1 MKKNY
6 WLFLFIF
13 QLFNWGVLAQ
23 KNTVKHIVK
32 KDETVISIAQK
43 YKVSPNDLY
52 KNNPDL
58 VNGIVENSVLI
69 IPESIIVQNKSELIS
84 NSNIEENEVVTHR
97 VQRGETKFG
106 LSKRFG
112 VSITE
117 LERQNPQIARMLQEG
132 HLLTIKVGKD
142 SRPKAISTEN
152 PNVNFDYIAYEVK
165 PGETLYGLSK
175 RYGTTVNALIDV
187 NNLRSVLR
195 SGQILK
201 IPTKQKIKT
210 TEISQGNVHIVLAG
224 ETKFGLSKRYGIPIE
239 ELERLNP
246 HIVRMLQTGHEV
258 VLPSAKNQEIASKEI
273 KQEVVTKKEEVAPKQ
288 VVLTVKDET
297 KEEAVAVQSIKE
309 VPENSKVKSTSK
321 TESIVEETNT
331 TSITD
336 WIDYEIQPKQTLFG
350 LSKLAG
356 VSQEK
361 MLEIN
366 PILNEGVKVGTIIKL
381 PSKAISAIP
390 VVAET
395 ETNENKQ
402 ASIEKST
409 AEEKTIKVKGLM
421 SSLNKIEKKEI
432 ALLVPFT
439 KESYETYLKSPSQSI
454 SYKDEME
461 FYLGASIAID
471 SLKKLGVS
479 LVEKLITLGIN
490 KESRVDFSNL
500 KKLNIQQCNALFY
513 FSNHKNTEKLSD
525 FALKN
530 NIPLI
535 VNQIEEGNTKVG
547 STYVGITS
555 QNDLALMILNYI
567 AAKNG
572 NLIVVS
578 DEISSVNHEFIET
591 HFPKARFVKSSTKGV
606 LEEEVINKELI
617 MNRINFVLLNTEK
630 SGLILNTTTA
640 LLKDMQQYQIQLA
653 LLKPKE
659 LVINESLSEMRF
671 KALKMIYPSYSKRDN
686 QDALKA
692 FESKFKQNY
701 NMALSPPIIQ
711 GFDLTFDALIRL
723 YQNKSLETLAKDEV
737 TNQLNCTFQYYKNQ
751 NGGYFNKGAFIL
763 QYDIDSD
770 KKIVN

>member
-6 WLFLFIF
+6 WLFLSVF
-13 QLFNWGVLAQ
+13 QLFSWSILAQ
-23 KNTVKHIVK
+23 ENAVKHIVK

-43 YKVSPNDLY
+43 YKVTPNDLY

-58 VNGIVENSVLI
+58 VIGIEENSVLI
-69 IPESIIVQNKSELIS
+69 IPQTKVVVNKPEQIS
-84 NSNIEENEVVTHR
+84 NSVNKENGIISHR
-97 VQRGETKFG
+97 VQQGETKFG
-106 LSKRFG
+106 LSKRYG
-112 VSITE
+112 VSIEE
-117 LERQNPQIARMLQEG
+117 LERQNPQIVRMLQEG
-132 HLLTIKVGKD
+132 HLLIIKGGKD
-142 SRPKAISTEN
+142 SRPKAIQTEN
-152 PNVNFDYIAYEVK
+152 LNVNFDYISYEVQ

-175 RYGTTVNALIDV
+175 RYGTTVNTLIDV
-187 NNLRSVLR
+187 NNLQGVLR

-201 IPTKQKIKT
+201 IPTKQKT
-210 TEISQGNVHIVLAG
+210 TDISQRNVHIVLAG
-224 ETKFGLSKRYGIPIE
+224 ETKYGLSKRYGISIE

-258 VLPSAKNQEIASKEI
+258 VLPSTRNQEIASKEI
-273 KQEVVTKKEEVAPKQ
+273 KQEVVTKNEEDAPKQ
-288 VVLTVKDET
+288 VNSSTKVEQ
-297 KEEAVAVQSIKE
+297 KEEVVSVQSKKE
-309 VPENSKVKSTSK
+309 VPENSEVKPTPK
-321 TESIVEETNT
+321 TESVVEEINT
-331 TSITD
+331 TNITD
-336 WIDYEIQPKQTLFG
+336 WVDYEIQPKQTLFG
-350 LSKLAG
+350 LSKIAG

-381 PSKAISAIP
+381 PSNAISAIP
-390 VVAET
+390 IVAKT
-395 ETNENKQ
+395 EIDESKPS
-402 ASIEKST
+402 SIEKST
-409 AEEKTIKVKGLM
+409 AVEKTIEAKGLI

-432 ALLVPFT
+432 ALLVPFS
-439 KESYETYLKSPSQSI
+439 KESYDIFQKSPSQSI
-454 SYKDEME
+454 TYKDEME
-461 FYLGASIAID
+461 FYLGATIAID
-471 SLKKLGVS
+471 SIKKLGVS
-479 LVEKLITLGIN
+479 LDEKLVTLGID
-490 KESRVDFSNL
+490 KEARIDFSNL
-500 KKLNIQQCNALFY
+500 KKLNLQQSNALFY
-513 FSNHKNTEKLSD
+513 FSNQTNTEKLSD
-525 FALKN
+525 FALKS

-547 STYVGITS
+547 STYVGIPS
-555 QNDLALMILNYI
+555 QNDLAIMILNYI

-578 DEISSVNHEFIET
+578 DEISSLNHDFIES
-591 HFPKARFVKSSTKGV
+591 HFPKARFVKSSSKGV

-659 LVINESLSEMRF
+659 LVLNESLSEMRF

-686 QDALKA
+686 QIALKV
-692 FESKFKQNY
+692 FENKCKQNY
-701 NMALSPPIIQ
+701 GIASSPQIIQ

-737 TNQLNCTFQYYKNQ
+737 TNQLNYTFQYYKNQ
-751 NGGYFNKGAFIL
+751 YGGYYNKGAYIL

>member
-6 WLFLFIF
+6 WLFLCVF
-13 QLFNWGVLAQ
+13 QLFSWYASAQ
-23 KNTVKHIVK
+23 ENAVKHTVK

-43 YKVSPNDLY
+43 YKVTPNDLY

-58 VNGIVENSVLI
+58 VNGIEENSVLI
-69 IPESIIVQNKSELIS
+69 IPQTKVVVNKPEQIS
-84 NSNIEENEVVTHR
+84 NSINKENEIISHR
-97 VQRGETKFG
+97 VQQGETKFG
-106 LSKRFG
+106 LSKRYG
-112 VSITE
+112 VSIKE
-117 LERQNPQIARMLQEG
+117 LERQNPQIVRMLQEG
-132 HLLTIKVGKD
+132 HLLTIKGGKD
-142 SRPKAISTEN
+142 NKPRAIQTEN
-152 PNVNFDYIAYEVK
+152 LNVSFEYISYEVL

-187 NNLRSVLR
+187 NNLQGVLR

-201 IPTKQKIKT
+201 IPTKQKT
-210 TEISQGNVHIVLAG
+210 TDISQRNVHIVLAG
-224 ETKFGLSKRYGIPIE
+224 ETKYGLSKRYGISIE

-258 VLPSAKNQEIASKEI
+258 VLPSTRNQEIASKEI
-273 KQEVVTKKEEVAPKQ
+273 KQEVVTKNEEDAPKQ
-288 VVLTVKDET
+288 VNSSTKVEQ
-297 KEEAVAVQSIKE
+297 KEEVVSVQSKKE
-309 VPENSKVKSTSK
+309 VPENSEVKPTPK
-321 TESIVEETNT
+321 TESVVEETNT
-331 TSITD
+331 TNITD
-336 WIDYEIQPKQTLFG
+336 WVDYEIQPKQTLFG
-350 LSKLAG
+350 LSNIAG

-381 PSKAISAIP
+381 PSNAISAIP
-390 VVAET
+390 IVAKT
-395 ETNENKQ
+395 EIDESKPS
-402 ASIEKST
+402 SIEKST
-409 AEEKTIKVKGLM
+409 AVEKTIEAKGLI

-432 ALLVPFT
+432 ALLVPFS
-439 KESYETYLKSPSQSI
+439 KESYEIFQKSPSQSI
-454 SYKDEME
+454 TYKDEME
-461 FYLGASIAID
+461 FYLGATIAID
-471 SLKKLGVS
+471 SIKKLGVS
-479 LVEKLITLGIN
+479 LDEKLVTLGID
-490 KESRVDFSNL
+490 KEARIDFSNL
-500 KKLNIQQCNALFY
+500 KKLNLQQSNAFFY
-513 FSNHKNTEKLSD
+513 FSNQTNTEKLSD
-525 FALKN
+525 FALKS

-547 STYVGITS
+547 STFVGIPS
-555 QNDLALMILNYI
+555 QNDLAIMILNYI

-578 DEISSVNHEFIET
+578 DEISSLNHDFIESY
-591 HFPKARFVKSSTKGV
+591 FPKARFVKSSSKGV
-606 LEEEVINKELI
+606 LEEEVIKKELI

-640 LLKDMQQYQIQLA
+640 LLKDMQEYQIQLA

-686 QDALKA
+686 QIALKV
-692 FESKFKQNY
+692 FENKCKQNY
-701 NMALSPPIIQ
+701 GIASSPLIIQ

-737 TNQLNCTFQYYKNQ
+737 TNQLNYTFQYYKNQ
-751 NGGYFNKGAFIL
+751 YGGYYNKGAYIL

>member
-6 WLFLFIF
+6 WLFLGVF
-13 QLFNWGVLAQ
+13 QLFSWSMVAQ
-23 KNTVKHIVK
+23 ENAVKHIVK

-43 YKVSPNDLY
+43 YKVTPNDLY
-52 KNNPDL
+52 KSNPDL
-58 VNGIVENSVLI
+58 VNGIEENSVLI
-69 IPESIIVQNKSELIS
+69 IPQTKVVVNKPEQIS
-84 NSNIEENEVVTHR
+84 NSVNKENEIISHR
-97 VQRGETKFG
+97 VQQGETKFG
-106 LSKRFG
+106 LSKRYG
-112 VSITE
+112 VSIEE
-117 LERQNPQIARMLQEG
+117 LERQNPQIVRMLQEG
-132 HLLTIKVGKD
+132 HLLTIKGGRD
-142 SRPKAISTEN
+142 SRPKAIQTEN
-152 PNVNFDYIAYEVK
+152 LNINFDYITYEVQS
-165 PGETLYGLSK
+165 GETLYGLSK
-175 RYGTTVNALIDV
+175 RFGTTVNTLIDV
-187 NNLRSVLR
+187 NNLQSVLR

-201 IPTKQKIKT
+201 IPTKQKTKT
-210 TEISQGNVHIVLAG
+210 SEISQGNVHIVVAG
-224 ETKFGLSKRYGIPIE
+224 ETKYGLSKRYGVTIE

-258 VLPSAKNQEIASKEI
+258 VLPFIKNQEIASKEI
-273 KQEVVTKKEEVAPKQ
+273 KQEVITKKEEVASKH
-288 VVLTVKDET
+288 VISAAKDNP
-297 KEEAVAVQSIKE
+297 KEEVVAQSKNEVKE
-309 VPENSKVKSTSK
+309 NREEKPTPK
-321 TESIVEETNT
+321 TESVVEETNT
-331 TSITD
+331 SNLTD
-336 WIDYEIQPKQTLFG
+336 WVDYEIQPKQTLFG
-350 LSKLAG
+350 LSKIAG

-366 PILNEGVKVGTIIKL
+366 PILNEGVKAGTIIKL
-381 PSKAISAIP
+381 PSNAISAIP
-390 VVAET
+390 IIAKAEMD
-395 ETNENKQ
+395 ESKSASVENNP
-402 ASIEKST
+402 AV
-409 AEEKTIKVKGLM
+409 EKTIEVKGLM

-432 ALLVPFT
+432 ALLVPFS
-439 KESYETYLKSPSQSI
+439 KESYETYLKSPSQSF

-471 SLKKLGVS
+471 SIKKLGVTID
-479 LVEKLITLGIN
+479 EKLVNLGID
-490 KESRVDFSNL
+490 KEARIDFSNL
-500 KKLNIQQCNALFY
+500 KKLNLQQSNALFY
-513 FSNHKNTEKLSD
+513 YSNQTNTEKLSD
-525 FALKN
+525 FALKS

-547 STYVGITS
+547 STYVGIPS
-555 QNDLALMILNYI
+555 QNDLAIMILNYI

-578 DEISSVNHEFIET
+578 DEISSLNHDFIES
-591 HFPKARFVKSSTKGV
+591 HFPKARFVKSSSKGV

-659 LVINESLSEMRF
+659 LVLNESLSEMRF

-686 QDALKA
+686 QIALKV
-692 FESKFKQNY
+692 FENKCKQNY
-701 NMALSPPIIQ
+701 GIASSPQIIQ

-737 TNQLNCTFQYYKNQ
+737 TNQLNYTFQYYKNQ
-751 NGGYFNKGAFIL
+751 YGGYYNKGAYIL

>member
-6 WLFLFIF
+6 WLFLSVF
-13 QLFNWGVLAQ
+13 QLFSWSIVAQ
-23 KNTVKHIVK
+23 ENAVKHIVK

-43 YKVSPNDLY
+43 YKVTPNDLY
-52 KNNPDL
+52 KSNPDL
-58 VNGIVENSVLI
+58 VNGIEENSVLI
-69 IPESIIVQNKSELIS
+69 IPQTKVVVNKPEQIS
-84 NSNIEENEVVTHR
+84 NSVNKENEIISHR
-97 VQRGETKFG
+97 VQQGETKFG
-106 LSKRFG
+106 LSKRYG
-112 VSITE
+112 VSIEE
-117 LERQNPQIARMLQEG
+117 LERQNPQIVRMLQEG
-132 HLLTIKVGKD
+132 HLLTIKGGRD
-142 SRPKAISTEN
+142 SRPKAIQTEN
-152 PNVNFDYIAYEVK
+152 LNINFDYITYEVQ

-175 RYGTTVNALIDV
+175 RYGTTVNTLIDV
-187 NNLRSVLR
+187 NNIQGILR

-201 IPTKQKIKT
+201 IPTKQKTKT
-210 TEISQGNVHIVLAG
+210 SEISQGNVHIVVAG
-224 ETKFGLSKRYGIPIE
+224 ETKYGLSKRYGVTIE

-246 HIVRMLQTGHEV
+246 HILRMLQTGHEV
-258 VLPSAKNQEIASKEI
+258 VLPFIKNQEIASKEI
-273 KQEVVTKKEEVAPKQ
+273 KQEVITKKEEVASKHVISAPK
-288 VVLTVKDET
+288 DNP
-297 KEEAVAVQSIKE
+297 KEEVVAQSKNEVKE
-309 VPENSKVKSTSK
+309 NREEKPTPK
-321 TESIVEETNT
+321 TESVVEETNT
-331 TSITD
+331 SNLTD
-336 WIDYEIQPKQTLFG
+336 WVDYEIQPKQTLFG
-350 LSKLAG
+350 LSKIAG

-366 PILNEGVKVGTIIKL
+366 PILNEGVKAGTIIKL
-381 PSKAISAIP
+381 PSNAISGIP
-390 VVAET
+390 IIAKAEMD
-395 ETNENKQ
+395 ESKS

-409 AEEKTIKVKGLM
+409 VKENTIVAQGLL

-432 ALLVPFT
+432 ALLVPFS
-439 KESYETYLKSPSQSI
+439 KESYEAYLKSPSQSF

-471 SLKKLGVS
+471 SIKKLGVTID
-479 LVEKLITLGIN
+479 EKLVNLGID
-490 KESRVDFSNL
+490 KEARIDFSNL
-500 KKLNIQQCNALFY
+500 KKLNLQQSNALFY
-513 FSNHKNTEKLSD
+513 YSNQTNTEKLSD
-525 FALKN
+525 FALKS

-547 STYVGITS
+547 STYVGIPS
-555 QNDLALMILNYI
+555 QNDLAIMILNYI

-578 DEISSVNHEFIET
+578 DEISSLNHDFIES
-591 HFPKARFVKSSTKGV
+591 HFPKARFVKSSSKGV

-659 LVINESLSEMRF
+659 LVLNESLSEMRF

-686 QDALKA
+686 QIALKV
-692 FESKFKQNY
+692 FENKCKQNY
-701 NMALSPPIIQ
+701 GIASSPQIIQ

-737 TNQLNCTFQYYKNQ
+737 TNQLNYTFQYYKNQ
-751 NGGYFNKGAFIL
+751 YGGYYNKGAYIL

>member
-6 WLFLFIF
+6 WLFLGVF
-13 QLFNWGVLAQ
+13 QLFSWSIVAQ
-23 KNTVKHIVK
+23 ENAVKHIVK

-43 YKVSPNDLY
+43 YKVTPNDLY
-52 KNNPDL
+52 KSNPDL
-58 VNGIVENSVLI
+58 VNGIEENSVLI
-69 IPESIIVQNKSELIS
+69 IPQTKVVVNKPEQIS
-84 NSNIEENEVVTHR
+84 NSVNKENGILSHR
-97 VQRGETKFG
+97 VQQGETKFG
-106 LSKRFG
+106 LSKRYG
-112 VSITE
+112 VSIEE
-117 LERQNPQIARMLQEG
+117 LERQNPQIVRMLQEG
-132 HLLTIKVGKD
+132 HLLTIKGGRD
-142 SRPKAISTEN
+142 SRPKAIQTEN
-152 PNVNFDYIAYEVK
+152 LNINFDYITYEVQ

-175 RYGTTVNALIDV
+175 RYGTTVNTLIDV
-187 NNLRSVLR
+187 NNIQGILR

-201 IPTKQKIKT
+201 IPTKQKTKT
-210 TEISQGNVHIVLAG
+210 SEISQGNVHIVVAG
-224 ETKFGLSKRYGIPIE
+224 ETKYGLSKRYGVTIE

-258 VLPSAKNQEIASKEI
+258 VLPFIKNQEIASKEI
-273 KQEVVTKKEEVAPKQ
+273 KQEVITKKEEVASKH
-288 VVLTVKDET
+288 VISAAKDNP
-297 KEEAVAVQSIKE
+297 KEEVVAQSKNEVKE
-309 VPENSKVKSTSK
+309 NREEKPTPE
-321 TESIVEETNT
+321 TESVIEETNT
-331 TSITD
+331 SNLTD
-336 WIDYEIQPKQTLFG
+336 WVDYEIQPKQTLFG
-350 LSKLAG
+350 LSKIAG

-366 PILNEGVKVGTIIKL
+366 PILNEGVKTGTIIKI
-381 PSKAISAIP
+381 PSNVISAIP
-390 VVAET
+390 IVTKAEM
-395 ETNENKQ
+395 NESKSS
-402 ASIEKST
+402 SIEKST
-409 AEEKTIKVKGLM
+409 VKENTIVAQGLL

-432 ALLVPFT
+432 ALLVPFS
-439 KESYETYLKSPSQSI
+439 KESYEAYLKSPSQSF

-471 SLKKLGVS
+471 SIKKLGVTID
-479 LVEKLITLGIN
+479 EKLVNLGID
-490 KESRVDFSNL
+490 KEARIDFSNL
-500 KKLNIQQCNALFY
+500 KKLNLQQSNALFY
-513 FSNHKNTEKLSD
+513 YSNQTNTEKLSD
-525 FALKN
+525 FALKS

-547 STYVGITS
+547 STYVGIPS
-555 QNDLALMILNYI
+555 QNDLAIMILNYI

-578 DEISSVNHEFIET
+578 DEISSLNHDFIES
-591 HFPKARFVKSSTKGV
+591 HFPKARFVKSSSKGV

-659 LVINESLSEMRF
+659 LVLNESLSEMRF

-686 QDALKA
+686 QIALKV
-692 FESKFKQNY
+692 FENKCKQNY
-701 NMALSPPIIQ
+701 GIASSPQIIQ

-737 TNQLNCTFQYYKNQ
+737 TNQLNYTFQYYKNQ
-751 NGGYFNKGAFIL
+751 YGGYYNKGAYIL
-763 QYDIDSD
+763 QYDTDSD

>member
-6 WLFLFIF
+6 WLFLGVF
-13 QLFNWGVLAQ
+13 QLFSWTALAQ
-23 KNTVKHIVK
+23 ENAVKHTVK

-43 YKVSPNDLY
+43 YKVTPNDLY

-69 IPESIIVQNKSELIS
+69 IPQTKVVVNKPEQIS
-84 NSNIEENEVVTHR
+84 NSINKENEVISHR
-97 VQRGETKFG
+97 VQQGETKFG
-106 LSKRFG
+106 LSKRYG
-112 VSITE
+112 VSIEE
-117 LERQNPQIARMLQEG
+117 LERQNPHIVRMLQEG
-132 HLLTIKVGKD
+132 HLLIIKGGRD
-142 SRPKAISTEN
+142 SRPKAIQTEN
-152 PNVNFDYIAYEVK
+152 SNVSFDYISYEVQ

-175 RYGTTVNALIDV
+175 RYGTTVNTLIDV
-187 NNLRSVLR
+187 NNLQSILR

-201 IPTKQKIKT
+201 IPTKQKTKT
-210 TEISQGNVHIVLAG
+210 TEISHSNVHIVLAG
-224 ETKFGLSKRYGIPIE
+224 ETKYGLSKRYGVTIE

-258 VLPSAKNQEIASKEI
+258 VLPFTKNQEIASKEI
-273 KQEVVTKKEEVAPKQ
+273 KQEVISKKEEVAPKQ
-288 VVLTVKDET
+288 VISTAKEDEP
-297 KEEAVAVQSIKE
+297 KEEAVAQSKNEVKE
-309 VPENSKVKSTSK
+309 NREEKPMPK
-321 TESIVEETNT
+321 TESVVEETY
-331 TSITD
+331 TSNLTD
-336 WIDYEIQPKQTLFG
+336 WVDYEIQPKQTLFG
-350 LSKLAG
+350 LSKIAG

-366 PILNEGVKVGTIIKL
+366 PILNEGVKAGTIIKL
-381 PSKAISAIP
+381 PSNAISAIP
-390 VVAET
+390 VVAKT
-395 ETNENKQ
+395 EMNESKS

-409 AEEKTIKVKGLM
+409 ALEKTIEVKGLV

-432 ALLVPFT
+432 ALLVPFS
-439 KESYETYLKSPSQSI
+439 KESYETYLKSPSQTI
-454 SYKDEME
+454 SYKEEME

-479 LVEKLITLGIN
+479 LDEKLVTLGID
-490 KESRVDFSNL
+490 KEARIDFSNL
-500 KKLNIQQCNALFY
+500 KKLNLQQSNALFY
-513 FSNHKNTEKLSD
+513 FSNQKNTEKLSD
-525 FALKN
+525 FALKS

-547 STYVGITS
+547 STYVGIPS
-555 QNDLALMILNYI
+555 QNDLAIMILNYI

-578 DEISSVNHEFIET
+578 DEISSLNHDFIES
-591 HFPKARFVKSSTKGV
+591 HFPKARFVKSSSKGI

-659 LVINESLSEMRF
+659 LVLNESLSEMRF
-671 KALKMIYPSYSKRDN
+671 KALKMIYPSYSKRNN
-686 QDALKA
+686 QVALKV
-692 FESKFKQNY
+692 FENKCKQNY
-701 NMALSPPIIQ
+701 GIAPSPIIIQ

-737 TNQLNCTFQYYKNQ
+737 TNQLNYTFQYYKNQ
-751 NGGYFNKGAFIL
+751 YGGYFNKGAYIL